1 MAPRVV
7 PTGTRLQANRVPEGL
22 LPITSDHLP
31 RNRATASSVSG
42 EHPNDPSDLN
52 LDDAASRVNFPI
64 CASFG
69 AAQES
74 LTLRRR
80 SSVLSDDLH
89 SNGPVAGLER
99 TPSVLERRPSV
110 LERRPSLLTRRPS
123 MLSRRPSVLGRKRAE
138 DSIDG
143 LRMRELQQT
152 RKMEGE
158 GVSLKELVRYARQGD
173 KEKKGEFAALEER
186 PNGPSPF
193 GPTGALER
201 RGSVVSLSTSQHG
214 SGVGH
219 TSESGSVRGAPRRL
233 SRSLGGSSFSSKW
246 SARQEVLGAPQDLRG
261 AERPASQGPDGSSE
275 AREHA
280 ARARGFSYQRRPE
293 ARTAAWRWED
303 TEAGVLPPRGTEAG
317 EGSDGAEAAGPGAPP
332 PPSPLA
338 SSARGTAARS
348 PALRGANALR
358 SPALDHSSPYQP
370 SPARR
375 AALACW
381 RAPTARARSESPAGA
396 RRVRV
401 SPEDSRGSLAASASG
416 AGAGVVAGE
425 APFASDASQ
434 RGSSAPARDPDAKQ
448 PGPVDGAAGTQR
460 ARSAAERAAELQA
473 KIVAHRRWMLAREA
487 ERGNAMQCV
496 ELLQAGAEAWWPDAA
511 GRTPCH
517 LAALADQGLA
527 VAALCDSS
535 QDGYHP
541 YDFSRVAADGAGPLH
556 YAAFVGALQAGRML
570 LKQHRAQIQRARDAR
585 RAADEATLAANGAAR
600 AVLEAALG
608 PAGVGGRVAALR
620 AEVPGLEARVAG
632 AEAEQRDAAAQHAA
646 RAEEIKRRVERGEA
660 ECRWRPP
667 PARPG
672 RDAAPAPCS
681 PCHGFR
687 NRANC
692 APVLSS
698 GWFWGAQAGVGV
710 GTEAGGASCAL
721 AAAEQVQ
728 APLLRRGAGEAAH
741 AGGGGARE
749 AGAGAG

>member
-1 MAPRVV
+1 
-7 PTGTRLQANRVPEGL
+7 
-22 LPITSDHLP
+22 
-31 RNRATASSVSG
+31 
-42 EHPNDPSDLN
+42 
-52 LDDAASRVNFPI
+52 
-64 CASFG
+64 
-69 AAQES
+69 
-74 LTLRRR
+74 
-80 SSVLSDDLH
+80 
-89 SNGPVAGLER
+89 
-99 TPSVLERRPSV
+99 
-110 LERRPSLLTRRPS
+110 

-303 TEAGVLPPRGTEAG
+303 TAAGVLPPRGTEAG

-375 AALACW
+375 AALARW
-381 RAPTARARSESPAGA
+381 RAPWARARSESPAGA

-585 RAADEATLAANGAAR
+585 RAADEAALAANGAAR

-632 AEAEQRDAAAQHAA
+632 TEAGLRDAAAQHAA

-698 GWFWGAQAGVGV
+698 GWFWGAQAGVGL

-728 APLLRRGAGEAAH
+728 ASLLRRGTGEAAH